1 MAAARFS
8 SNVLQMFYG
17 PITREQNRNLPQP
30 LEPELVVLYEVFNI
44 SQNNFQEWL
53 RVWIMIVSKT
63 NPNNKDLLFARENK
77 AKFTDLVKQEILK
90 LNSVKVSFGLQVKFS
105 IEKNGETQHMKQ
117 AERRA
122 HNR

>member
-1 MAAARFS
+1 
-8 SNVLQMFYG
+8 MFYG

-30 LEPELVVLYEVFNI
+30 LEPELVVLCEVFNI

-63 NPNNKDLLFARENK
+63 NPNNKDLLMFARENK

-105 IEKNGETQHMKQ
+105 IEKK
-117 AERRA
+117 R
-122 HNR
+122 